1 MIAHHHQQIN
11 TRHCTPV
18 HGGAKVTPKAK
29 AQVLENTL
37 GSAVATP
44 TESGVL
50 SRPDFL
56 GALAM
61 RRARDFGRDGFVRK
75 AGRTAEPVFS
85 TSRPPAAL
93 ENAAGGFESRSG
105 AKTMTTTTTPASL
118 RTAYALSQAHH
129 ALARHVPDMAHGF
142 TIQTGYGQIN
152 IPPGPTA
159 KRITAL
165 VEKMLRAELA
175 DAAKTTKQGGAAC

>member
-1 MIAHHHQQIN
+1 MIAHHHQIN
-11 TRHCTPV
+11 TRHCIPV
-18 HGGAKVTPKAK
+18 HGGATVHPGARHTTKQAGDLSDNEVFLRPEFDNA
-29 AQVLENTL
+29 ALRCIDSFGA
-37 GSAVATP
+37 GSATP
-44 TESGVL
+44 QGRRHNLFCVSKPSPT
-50 SRPDFL
+50 RWPRQPD
-56 GALAM
+56 
-61 RRARDFGRDGFVRK
+61 
-75 AGRTAEPVFS
+75 
-85 TSRPPAAL
+85 
-93 ENAAGGFESRSG
+93 GGFQFNKERE
-105 AKTMTTTTTPASL
+105 TMTTTPASL

-175 DAAKTTKQGGAAC
+175 DAAKTPKQGGAAC